1 MTKPGVRS
9 WTRGTVT
16 LRAGRPGR
24 RDSNCPMAFSIDFI
38 FEISFR
44 PREKPSGESSS
55 HRSPCLVPPPPPP
68 PLKPDTH
75 VVRLPVPSQ
84 RRRRTARRSPPRSGV
99 SCTRTRRPAPVPGS
113 RSRHVGL
120 GPPEAAL
127 GGDGVSGLDA
137 TAESSVLG
145 SAGRGCRRVPPVGS
159 GCRPPRAHTEGRGL
173 GCESRRTAF
182 ATPHQGAARQ

>member
-1 MTKPGVRS
+1 M
-9 WTRGTVT
+9 
-16 LRAGRPGR
+16 
-24 RDSNCPMAFSIDFI
+24 
-38 FEISFR
+38 
-44 PREKPSGESSS
+44 
-55 HRSPCLVPPPPPP
+55 
-68 PLKPDTH
+68 
-75 VVRLPVPSQ
+75 
-84 RRRRTARRSPPRSGV
+84 

-182 ATPHQGAARQ
+182 ATPHQGAAPPMTLAAGVDLDPTGPPPALSGLSPGTRTHTVLLPRVPLADPRRVQPAPRGPRPHTEGKPASSRRLGRASYLCLSLSILPGLTGSDPIYKTYFESKY